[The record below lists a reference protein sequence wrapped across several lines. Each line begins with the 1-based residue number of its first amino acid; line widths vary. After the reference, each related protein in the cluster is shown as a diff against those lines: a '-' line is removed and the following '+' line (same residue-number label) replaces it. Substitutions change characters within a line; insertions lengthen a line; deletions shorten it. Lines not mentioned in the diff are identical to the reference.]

1 MSLGPASGRLRLP
14 FDFALVSSVTPRGGV
29 LVPIMTHHLGEHD
42 VGWGS
47 GLPATAKDE
56 RSSKSGSVKNSG
68 RCIHPTNPGAH
79 GAVGRDGAHEG
90 RRAAGKN
97 GRGGR
102 RSHCPTRRA
111 HQDEKSGPQLS
122 SQRTRKSACGGG
134 IVQGL
139 ILHYP
144 RKLRAGVRG
153 GGGQGGLREA
163 IP

>member
-1 MSLGPASGRLRLP
+1 MSAGAQASLPLQRTNVQASQAQSRIQGGAFTRQIQVLMRPWEGMERTRGVEQRGR
-14 FDFALVSSVTPRGGV
+14 
-29 LVPIMTHHLGEHD
+29 M
-42 VGWGS
+42 
-47 GLPATAKDE
+47 DE
-56 RSSKSGSVKNSG
+56 EV
-68 RCIHPTNPGAH
+68 
-79 GAVGRDGAHEG
+79 VGRIAPRE
-90 RRAAGKN
+90 
-97 GRGGR
+97 
-102 RSHCPTRRA
+102 RA

-139 ILHYP
+139 SLHYP